1 MIDNFKIAASKTDK
15 RETTIQAE
23 ANNGSAFLLCLQDQG
38 AKTLNDVT
46 TTMIQKFFFDGERQ
60 IRGHT
65 YKNNI
70 VAVLKGN
77 REFDTWAECKRI
89 INSVPPI
96 RRSRKIIHIYIKTN
110 WILLNQNCRQERF
123 FLFATKLL

>member
-1 MIDNFKIAASKTDK
+1 MTKRKYPERKSSYQRLSSAFRSVIDNFKIAASKTDK

-70 VAVLKGN
+70 VAVL
-77 REFDTWAECKRI
+77 
-89 INSVPPI
+89 
-96 RRSRKIIHIYIKTN
+96 
-110 WILLNQNCRQERF
+110 
-123 FLFATKLL
+123 